1 MSETKLMALREAV
14 NLAMSEEMRK
24 DENIFLMG
32 EDVGIYG
39 GDFGTSVGMLAEFGE
54 KRVKDTPI
62 SEAAIAGAAVG
73 SAITGLR
80 PIVDLTFMDFITIA
94 LDAIVNNG
102 AKNNYMFGGGLK
114 TPVTF
119 RVASGSGIGS
129 AAQHSQSLES
139 WLTHIPG
146 IKVVAPGN
154 ANDAK
159 GLLKSAIQ
167 DNNIVIFMEPKALY
181 GKKEEV
187 TQDPDFYIPL
197 GKGEIKREGT
207 DLTIVTYGRM
217 LERVL
222 KAAEEVAEQG
232 INVEVVDPRTL
243 IPLDK
248 ELIFESVKKTGN
260 LCWSMMLIR
269 QVDSSVRL
277 LLWLQKVKLLITLT
291 TQLYV
296 WQVKMCLYLM
306 RVSWNKR
313 FFQMLKRLR
322 LLLSRWSI
330 KETNFLA
337 TVK

>member
-1 MSETKLMALREAV
+1 MSETKVVALREAI

-24 DENIFLMG
+24 DEKIILMG

-62 SEAAIAGAAVG
+62 SEAAIAGSAVG
-73 SAITGLR
+73 AAQTGLR
-80 PIVDLTFMDFITIA
+80 PIVDLTFMDFVTIA
-94 LDAIVNNG
+94 MDAIINQG
-102 AKNNYMFGGGLK
+102 AKANYMFGGGLK

-129 AAQHSQSLES
+129 AAQHSQSLEA

-146 IKVVAPGN
+146 IKVVAPGTV
-154 ANDAK
+154 NDAK
-159 GLLKSAIQ
+159 ALLKSAIR

-187 TQDPDFYIPL
+187 NLDPDFYIPL

-207 DLTIVTYGRM
+207 DVTIVSYGRM

-222 KAAEEVAEQG
+222 KAAEEVAAED
-232 INVEVVDPRTL
+232 ISVEVVDPRTL

-248 ELIFESVKKTGN
+248 DLIINSVKKTGKVILVN
-260 LCWSMMLIR
+260 DAYKTGGFIGEIA
-269 QVDSSVRL
+269 SV
-277 LLWLQKVKLLITLT
+277 ITESEAFD
-291 TQLYV
+291 
-296 WQVKMCLYLM
+296 YLDAP
-306 RVSWNKR
+306 V
-313 FFQMLKRLR
+313 LR
-322 LLLSRWSI
+322 LASEDVPVPYSHVLETAILPDVAKI
-330 KETNFLA
+330 KEA
-337 TVK
+337 IYKQVRKR

>member
-269 QVDSSVRL
+269 LVDSSVRL
-277 LLWLQKVKLLITLT
+277 LLWLQKVKHLITLT

-322 LLLSRWSI
+322 LLLSRWPI

-337 TVK
+337 MVK

>member
-232 INVEVVDPRTL
+232 INVEVVDLRTL
-243 IPLDK
+243 SPLDTNT
-248 ELIFESVKKTGN
+248 IIESVKKTHKAVIVHESVQFGGFGGEVAAQ
-260 LCWSMMLIR
+260 IT
-269 QVDSSVRL
+269 DSEAFYYLDAPIKRVGALYCPVPFNPTLEAETFPTPAKIEAAVRDVL
-277 LLWLQKVKLLITLT
+277 
-291 TQLYV
+291 
-296 WQVKMCLYLM
+296 
-306 RVSWNKR
+306 
-313 FFQMLKRLR
+313 
-322 LLLSRWSI
+322 
-330 KETNFLA
+330 
-337 TVK
+337 

>member
-1 MSETKLMALREAV
+1 MSETKVVALREAI

-24 DENIFLMG
+24 DEKIILMG

-62 SEAAIAGAAVG
+62 SEAAIAGSAVG
-73 SAITGLR
+73 AAQTGLR
-80 PIVDLTFMDFITIA
+80 PIVDLTFMDFVTIA
-94 LDAIVNNG
+94 MDAIVNQG
-102 AKNNYMFGGGLK
+102 AKANYMFGGGLK

-129 AAQHSQSLES
+129 AAQHSQSLEA

-146 IKVVAPGN
+146 IKVVAPGTV
-154 ANDAK
+154 NDAK
-159 GLLKSAIQ
+159 ALLKSAIR

-187 TQDPDFYIPL
+187 NLDPDFYIPL

-207 DLTIVTYGRM
+207 DVTIVSYGRM

-222 KAAEEVAEQG
+222 KAAEEVAAED
-232 INVEVVDPRTL
+232 ISVEVVDPRTL

-248 ELIFESVKKTGN
+248 DLIINSVKKTGKVILVN
-260 LCWSMMLIR
+260 DAYKTGGFIGEIA
-269 QVDSSVRL
+269 SVITESEAFDYLDAPVLRL
-277 LLWLQKVKLLITLT
+277 ASEDVPVPYSHVLETAILPDVAKIKEAI
-291 TQLYV
+291 YK
-296 WQVKMCLYLM
+296 QVK
-306 RVSWNKR
+306 KR
-313 FFQMLKRLR
+313 
-322 LLLSRWSI
+322 
-330 KETNFLA
+330 
-337 TVK
+337 

>member
-24 DENIFLMG
+24 DPDIFLMG

-73 SAITGLR
+73 AAITGLR

-159 GLLKSAIQ
+159 GLLKSSIQ

-243 IPLDK
+243 VPLDK
-248 ELIFESVKKTGN
+248 ELIFESVKKTGK
-260 LCWSMMLIR
+260 LMLVNDAYKTGGFIGEIAAMVTESEAFDYLDHPIDR
-269 QVDSSVRL
+269 KSV
-277 LLWLQKVKLLITLT
+277 V
-291 TQLYV
+291 
-296 WQVKMCLYLM
+296 
-306 RVSWNKR
+306 
-313 FFQMLKRLR
+313 
-322 LLLSRWSI
+322 
-330 KETNFLA
+330 
-337 TVK
+337 

>member
-73 SAITGLR
+73 AAITGLR

-129 AAQHSQSLES
+129 SAQHSQSLES

-248 ELIFESVKKTGN
+248 ELIFESVKKTGK
-260 LCWSMMLIR
+260 LMLVNDAYKTGGFIGEIAAM
-269 QVDSSVRL
+269 VTESEAFDYLDHPIVRL
-277 LLWLQKVKLLITLT
+277 ASEDVPVPYARVLEQAVLPDVEKIKAAII
-291 TQLYV
+291 
-296 WQVKMCLYLM
+296 KMA
-306 RVSWNKR
+306 NKG
-313 FFQMLKRLR
+313 
-322 LLLSRWSI
+322 
-330 KETNFLA
+330 N
-337 TVK
+337 